1 MCNRAYLQGNPKE
14 ERLRMQH
21 LAIIPDG
28 NRRWASKNKLQA
40 IFGHKKGM
48 EAVRTAIDVCVK
60 NNIKYLSFYTFSLEN
75 FRRSEEEK
83 SYLFDL
89 IADGFKSRLSELIAA
104 GVRIRFIGDR
114 NYFPER
120 ISHVIADIENQTQHL
135 SALNLSLLFC
145 YGSRG
150 EVVDTVKR
158 LAQKIKDGF
167 LAIEDITEE
176 TISDSLW
183 TAGIP
188 DPDLIVRT
196 SGIVRISNFLLY
208 QAAYSEFSFLNC
220 YWPEVTSDILEEC
233 INKFQDTQ
241 RNFGK

>member
-1 MCNRAYLQGNPKE
+1 
-14 ERLRMQH
+14 MQH

-28 NRRWASKNKLQA
+28 NRRWAAKNKLQA
-40 IFGHKKGM
+40 IFGHRTGM
-48 EAVRTAIDVCVK
+48 EAVRTAIKVCIN

-89 IADGFKSRLSELIAA
+89 IADGFKSRLSELISS
-104 GVRIRFIGDR
+104 GVRIRFIGDK

-120 ISHVIADIENQTQHL
+120 IRGVITDIENETQHL
-135 SALNLSLLFC
+135 DVLNLSLLFC

-150 EVVDTVKR
+150 EIVNTVKI
-158 LAQKIKDGF
+158 LAQKVKDGI
-167 LAIEDITEE
+167 LSIEDINEDTV
-176 TISDSLW
+176 SDSLW
-183 TAGIP
+183 TAGLP
-188 DPDLIVRT
+188 DPDLVIRT

-233 INKFQDTQ
+233 IAKFYDTQ